1 MSGRK
6 QVTVDS
12 ADYRRLQ
19 MAEGQL
25 RSMQQNLPEV
35 LNRLM
40 RDNEAE
46 LQRRL
51 EPLERRQREYQQAT
65 ARMRDEVRQVE
76 SHMAQRLEEQQ
87 RKLRQNMAE
96 TSRRLQREVEAARH
110 EAETLV
116 THEREARIR
125 HVQTVADQL
134 RHETQELLEAQADQL
149 TQLIDQERQTRETQ
163 IRAIHQRLESE
174 QQRKDTLA
182 RSWIETA
189 QILHDFIDSH
199 YAHQQFAPDQLARL
213 ARMIEQAETNLAQ
226 GVAEAALTMAQQAY
240 GSLSDLRL
248 ELERLEREWQVWHV
262 RSLEAAREIL
272 ALAQRN
278 RTCPALDLQGNQLDI
293 MIEVDYWTEGQLS
306 TLEVELDQV
315 IAQITDAATPVSTST
330 LRQLADETLPT
341 LRERLEQTI
350 AQARDAVISSQLRT
364 NIADTVVQTFEEQGF
379 QLQDDTYEG
388 EDQRHGFVAQ
398 VAHLD
403 GSKVT
408 VVVTPDG
415 TGQNTLS
422 INSYDAQQR
431 AEYELRT
438 RAEAIAKA
446 LAQHGLQAGAITS
459 VGDQP
464 DPAYAQIEE
473 VRQRQPAQQPARRTR

>member
-46 LQRRL
+46 LRQRL
-51 EPLERRQREYQQAT
+51 EPLERRQREYQQT
-65 ARMRDEVRQVE
+65 TQRMRDEVRQVE

-87 RKLRQNMAE
+87 RTLRQHIAE
-96 TSRRLQREVEAARH
+96 TARRMHDEVEH
-110 EAETLV
+110 
-116 THEREARIR
+116 
-125 HVQTVADQL
+125 L
-134 RHETQELLEAQADQL
+134 RHETRDLLAQQADQL

-163 IRAIHQRLESE
+163 IRAIHQRLDAE
-174 QQRKDTLA
+174 QHHKDTLA

-213 ARMIEQAETNLAQ
+213 ARMIAQAESNLAQ
-226 GVAEAALTMAQQAY
+226 GVAEAAVTMAQQAY

-248 ELERLEREWQVWHV
+248 ELERLEREWQVWRV

-293 MIEVDYWTEGQLS
+293 MIEVDYWTAGQLS
-306 TLEVELDQV
+306 TLEAELDQV
-315 IAQITDAATPVSTST
+315 IAQIADATTPLTTSA
-330 LRQLADETLPT
+330 LRQIAEATLPA
-341 LRERLEQTI
+341 LHERLEQTI

-364 NIADTVVQTFEEQGF
+364 NIADAVVQTFEEQGF

-438 RAEAIAKA
+438 RAEAIARS
-446 LAQHGLQAGAITS
+446 LEQRGLQAGAITS

-464 DPAYAQIEE
+464 DPAYARIEE
-473 VRQRQPAQQPARRTR
+473 VRERQPVQQPARRTR

>member
-6 QVTVDS
+6 QITVDS

-46 LQRRL
+46 LRRRL
-51 EPLERRQREYQQAT
+51 EPLEQRQREYQQT
-65 ARMRDEVRQVE
+65 TQRMRDEVRQVE

-87 RKLRQNMAE
+87 RRLRQHIAE
-96 TSRRLQREVEAARH
+96 TAQRLQREVETARQ
-110 EAETLV
+110 ETERMV
-116 THEREARIR
+116 SDEREARIR
-125 HVQTVADQL
+125 HVQTVADQV
-134 RHETQELLEAQADQL
+134 RHETRDLLAQQADQL

-163 IRAIHQRLESE
+163 IHAIHQRLEAE
-174 QQRKDTLA
+174 QHHKDTLA

-189 QILHDFIDSH
+189 RILHDFIDSH
-199 YAHQQFAPDQLARL
+199 YAHQRFAPDQLARL
-213 ARMIEQAETNLAQ
+213 ARMIAQAESNLAQ
-226 GVAEAALTMAQQAY
+226 GVAEAAVTMAQRAY

-248 ELERLEREWQVWHV
+248 ELERLEREWQVWQV

-293 MIEVDYWTEGQLS
+293 MIEVDYWTAGQLS
-306 TLEVELDQV
+306 MLEAELDQV
-315 IAQITDAATPVSTST
+315 IAQIADATTPLTTSE
-330 LRQLADETLPT
+330 LRQIAEATLPA
-341 LRERLEQTI
+341 LHERLEQTI

-364 NIADTVVQTFEEQGF
+364 NIADAVVQTFEEQGF

-431 AEYELRT
+431 AEDELRA
-438 RAEAIAKA
+438 RAEAIARA
-446 LAQHGLQAGAITS
+446 LEQRGLQAGAITR

-464 DPAYAQIEE
+464 DPAYARIEE
-473 VRQRQPAQQPARRTR
+473 VRERQPVQQPARRTR